1 MELVVSDT
9 RLKDGNGWF
18 STIGDSWPP
27 GSCMETMTTTSYP
40 LDGKAGTNIGDDRFF
55 NSLPTV
61 AVRADEL
68 IEFDDA
74 IP

>member
-1 MELVVSDT
+1 M
-9 RLKDGNGWF
+9 GN
-18 STIGDSWPP
+18 SWPP